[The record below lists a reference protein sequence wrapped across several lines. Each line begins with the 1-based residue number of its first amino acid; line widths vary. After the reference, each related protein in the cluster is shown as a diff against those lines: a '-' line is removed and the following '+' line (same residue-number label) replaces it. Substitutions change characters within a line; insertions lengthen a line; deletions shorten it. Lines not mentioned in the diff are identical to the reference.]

1 MYGKVGPIEH
11 VAEVGEN
18 VLLVEHGVYRLYQ
31 VAYIE
36 PIPPSHPLVAEV
48 TAGAGLA
55 AGGNIPAFNTTN
67 LLDLNYG
74 QLGQFRAHVLDDIH
88 VTVLQAQSLARFA
101 LMNVSATINVFT
113 RLEDEYD
120 ILTEFA
126 IWEQRRVFL
135 RVVNPTAYALAQ
147 ARVAFYGYKYVLAGT
162 QGTSGG
168 QQIEPIGTYHS
179 IKEAV
184 DAGRKF
190 SVVPVGGWEL

>member
-18 VLLVEHGVYRLYQ
+18 VLLVEHGQYHLYQ
-31 VAYIE
+31 IAYIE
-36 PIPPSHPLVAEV
+36 PIPTSHPLVANV
-48 TAGAGLA
+48 GAIA
-55 AGGNIPAFNTTN
+55 AGGIVAAFNTTA

-88 VTVLQAQSLARFA
+88 VVVRQAQALDRFA
-101 LMNVSATINVFT
+101 LMNVTATINAFT

-135 RVVNPTAYALAQ
+135 RVTNPTGYPLVQ
-147 ARVAFYGYKYVLAGT
+147 ARVAFYGNKYVLSGAEGA
-162 QGTSGG
+162 SGG
-168 QQIEPIGTYHS
+168 QQINPIAKYGS
-179 IKEAV
+179 IKEAIE
-184 DAGRKF
+184 GGKKF
-190 SVVPVGGWEL
+190 SAVPVGGWEL